1 GSARPQPPPSPAQ
14 PLPKA
19 PAQGGVAGTYDPN
32 YQTLAGVQG
41 DVFGADKKKP
51 APNAA
56 APAAAGP
63 QKPAVGN
70 IMAGRS
76 LAIAL
81 TSFLRLSPALCSSFD
96 TSIYAA
102 VISVVIGHKHPS
114 KIASIGLL
122 HQGSTERIHSVAQ
135 EKGEADTAKS
145 GQGTLARKSSKDT
158 IEKHRNFYGFEV
170 DCVVKTGQKDAEEI
184 TRDFTQGHGRYLLQ
198 AVPHLQ

>member
-14 PLPKA
+14 PLLKA

-70 IMAGRS
+70 IMAG
-76 LAIAL
+76 
-81 TSFLRLSPALCSSFD
+81 TYDPN
-96 TSIYAA
+96 Y
-102 VISVVIGHKHPS
+102 
-114 KIASIGLL
+114 
-122 HQGSTERIHSVAQ
+122 Q
-135 EKGEADTAKS
+135 
-145 GQGTLARKSSKDT
+145 TLAGVQGDVFGPDKKKAAPPAAPT
-158 IEKHRNFYGFEV
+158 P
-170 DCVVKTGQKDAEEI
+170 QKP
-184 TRDFTQGHGRYLLQ
+184 
-198 AVPHLQ
+198 AVGGMAGTYDPNYQTLAGMNADVFGADKKK